1 MDGTADGS
9 RYEPAQ
15 RAGQPATRFAARARS
30 GRLGID
36 DLTWLEIAD
45 ALWLASVA
53 DLAGREP
60 ASPSIPEA
68 AAAST
73 HDAAY
78 LPPAAP
84 TEAAQHA
91 EAAPVAATPTSSHT
105 IATAAGVA
113 IFASAPPLA
122 GSANILRSLRPLKR
136 RVPSRRPGD
145 VVFDADSTAEQA
157 AESGLWLP
165 VTRPATSRWL
175 DLTLVVDCGP
185 SWAVWQ
191 QSTTAFIAVLQQL
204 GAFRTIQLRLLD
216 TSAPGGPVL
225 RGGTPAAP
233 GRGPAE
239 LLDPSGRRILLVV
252 TDAMAEPWR
261 SGLVHPLLAR
271 WGAAMPVAVV
281 HLLPQRL
288 WGRTGLALHR
298 ARLAVPAALRPNR
311 SWGVELADAWL
322 EPEPA
327 VPASLPVP
335 VLELDARW
343 LGWWARLITAGPAA
357 PADATVLLAG
367 NPPPAM
373 MAVGAATSAQERVH
387 RFHSHASPLAFRLAT
402 LLAAVPVSLPMARLV
417 QAELVPESGPDH
429 LAEVLVSGLL
439 QPSPDAGPAAVTFEI
454 PDAVR
459 AVLLSGARRSDTA
472 RVVRVAADRFGD
484 RITAL
489 TRMRDALEDPD
500 GAPDPGMSVGSA
512 AEVAIERAVM
522 RALSG
527 PYLHRCQEG
536 DDGVHLTVTAPR
548 ARGVEAIR
556 NDLPADGTPS
566 ASVESETISTSARD
580 PMPDRVELVDA
591 PGIPSST
598 PQAVGKP
605 IEGGQHAATVRPIP
619 LPGAA
624 ARPRKAGVPQVWGNV
639 PPRNPNFTGRQDL
652 LDTLSERLT
661 VGSTTA
667 VLPAALHGMGGIGKT
682 QMAVEYIYRHLEDYD
697 VVWWIHATQVNQIRS
712 ALTELAQQLGLPGGN
727 EANTA
732 VPAVREALRVG
743 QPYDRWLLVFDA
755 AESPDVVRPFFPTNG
770 PGEILITSRNPDWA
784 SVASP
789 LEVNVFKREESVEL
803 LRRRGPEIDHQDA
816 NVLAERL
823 GDLPLAIEQ
832 AAAWRAETGMP
843 VHEYLRLFDA
853 KVSEILDTTAPADYE
868 VSVAA
873 AWNVSFDALAKRNPA
888 AHQLLLV
895 CAFCAPEPISRNLF
909 TGVRGVSISAEL
921 DRALRDP
928 MQLGRAIR
936 DINRYGLAKIDHRN
950 NTLLLHRLVQL
961 ILRNRMPAPVKAVM
975 GHGAHLLLANLDP
988 GQPAKSDHWPR
999 YLDILPHV
1007 YASDLL
1013 ECDDGWARQL
1023 AVNLMFFLYHY
1034 GDHAEALRLAQ
1045 SAFAEWTE
1053 RLGEDDPHTLAAAER
1068 YGFYLWE
1075 LGRYPEAAELNQ
1087 RTLELRRRVSGENA
1101 EETLFAQISVSA
1113 DLKAKGDL
1121 PGCKRLTEDILQRAM
1136 GLFGPE
1142 DPTTLGAAHIHAI
1155 SLRFTGQYLAALA
1168 LDEDTHRRRVEVLGF
1183 EHANTLN
1190 TYTALLIDRRESG
1203 DYSGARAE
1211 YERHATLLARLFG
1224 EDKAATLRVYSYLAI
1239 ARRKDGDHEGALSL
1253 STRLMERF
1261 LTRYGEGHPAV
1272 MLAAVSHSI
1281 HVRQGGDLAGARRLG
1296 EQAFDR
1302 YRRLLGERH
1311 PHTLAASL
1319 DLAVTLRLLGDA
1331 AASRQLDERVLE
1343 QFRAALGPDHPYSV
1357 VAAVNLASDLAAL
1370 GETEAAHRLG
1380 TEALDRS
1387 TRVLGA
1393 EHPTTLAASLNL
1405 ALDLLT
1411 IGRKQEAESRCAEV
1425 LTGYQHAL
1433 GESHPATTGAA
1444 KGIRA
1449 NCDIDPLP
1457 F

>member
-1 MDGTADGS
+1 
-9 RYEPAQ
+9 
-15 RAGQPATRFAARARS
+15 
-30 GRLGID
+30 
-36 DLTWLEIAD
+36 LEVAD

-53 DLAGREP
+53 DLVGRER
-60 ASPSIPEA
+60 ASPAASGAGVGPESVAFPLPTAGPTAAAEDLAAAPTPATPTGADPATTAAVQPMAGIA
-68 AAAST
+68 AAA
-73 HDAAY
+73 
-78 LPPAAP
+78 
-84 TEAAQHA
+84 
-91 EAAPVAATPTSSHT
+91 AAPVAL
-105 IATAAGVA
+105 
-113 IFASAPPLA
+113 SAD
-122 GSANILRSLRPLKR
+122 ILRSLRPLKR

-145 VVFDADSTAEQA
+145 VVFDADSTAERA
-157 AESGLWLP
+157 AETGLWLP
-165 VTRPATSRWL
+165 VTRPATRRWL

-185 SWAVWQ
+185 SWAFWQ
-191 QSTTAFIAVLQQL
+191 QTITAFIAVLQQL
-204 GAFRTIQLRLLD
+204 GAFRTMQLRLLD
-216 TSAPGGPVL
+216 TNAPDGPVL

-239 LLDPSGRRILLVV
+239 LLDPSGRRVLLVV
-252 TDAMAEPWR
+252 TDGVAQPWR
-261 SGLVHPLLAR
+261 AGLVHPLLAR
-271 WGAAMPVAVV
+271 WGAVMPVAVV

-288 WGRTGLALHR
+288 WGRTGLAVHR
-298 ARLAVPAALRPNR
+298 ARLTVPAALRPNR
-311 SWGVELADAWL
+311 SWGVELADDWL

-327 VPASLPVP
+327 PASLPVP

-343 LGWWARLITAGPAA
+343 LGWWARLITAGPAT

-367 NPPPAM
+367 NPPRTMRAAPG
-373 MAVGAATSAQERVH
+373 AVPSARERVR
-387 RFHSHASPLAFRLAT
+387 RFHSHASPPAFRLAT
-402 LLAAVPVSLPMARLV
+402 LLAAVPVSLPVARLV

-429 LAEVLVSGLL
+429 LAEVLISGLL
-439 QPSPDAGPAAVTFEI
+439 QPHPVPAADPAAVTFEI
-454 PDAVR
+454 PDGVR

-472 RVVRVAADRFGD
+472 RVVRVAAERFGD
-484 RITAL
+484 RIAGL
-489 TRMRDALEDPD
+489 TRMRDALDDPD
-500 GAPDPGMSVGSA
+500 GTPEPVATADSA

-527 PYLHRCQEG
+527 PYLVRGESHP
-536 DDGVHLTVTAPR
+536 TVSACSALVDQP
-548 ARGVEAIR
+548 VR
-556 NDLPADGTPS
+556 NDLLASGTPS
-566 ASVESETISTSARD
+566 APTKREATRPSASD
-580 PMPDRVELVDA
+580 PMPDRVELADA
-591 PGIPSST
+591 PGTRPST
-598 PQAVGKP
+598 PPVTGEP
-605 IEGGQHAATVRPIP
+605 IGGGHYAAARPIP
-619 LPGAA
+619 LSGGALT
-624 ARPRKAGVPQVWGNV
+624 RPRKAGVPQIWGTV

-652 LDTLSERLT
+652 LDKLSQRLT
-661 VGSTTA
+661 GGSTTA

-697 VVWWIHATQVNQIRS
+697 LVWWVHATQVNQIRS

-732 VPAVREALRVG
+732 VPAVREALRLG

-789 LEVNVFKREESVEL
+789 LEVNVFKRAESVEL
-803 LRRRGPEIDHQDA
+803 LRRRGPEIDHREA
-816 NVLAERL
+816 NQVAERL

-843 VHEYLRLFDA
+843 VQEYLRLFQE
-853 KVSEILDTTAPADYE
+853 KVTEILDTTAPADYE

-873 AWNVSFDALAKRNPA
+873 AWNVSFDALSQHNPA
-888 AHQLLLV
+888 AHQLLQV
-895 CAFCAPEPISRNLF
+895 CAFYAPEPISRNLF
-909 TGVRGVSISAEL
+909 TGVRGVSISPEL

-936 DINRYGLAKIDHRN
+936 DINRYGLAKIDHRS

-961 ILRNRMPAPVKAVM
+961 ILRNRMPASVKAVM

-988 GQPAKSDHWPR
+988 GQPAKSDQWPR
-999 YLDILPHV
+999 YLDILPHM

-1023 AVNLMFFLYHY
+1023 AINLMFFLYHY

-1045 SAFAEWTE
+1045 AAYAEWTE
-1053 RLGEDDPHTLAAAER
+1053 RLGDDDPHTLAAAER

-1075 LGRYPEAAELNQ
+1075 LGRYPEASTLNQ

-1101 EETLFAQISVSA
+1101 EETLYAQIAVST
-1113 DLKAKGDL
+1113 DLRASGDF
-1121 PGCKRLTEDILQRAM
+1121 PGAKRLTEDILRRAM

-1142 DPTTLGAAHIHAI
+1142 DPTTLFAAHIHAI
-1155 SLRFTGQYLAALA
+1155 SLRFTGEYLAALT
-1168 LDEDTHRRRVEVLGF
+1168 LDEDTHRRRVEVLGY
-1183 EHANTLN
+1183 EHAHTLN
-1190 TYTALLIDRRESG
+1190 TYTAILIDRREAG

-1211 YERHATLLARLFG
+1211 FERHADLLTRLFG
-1224 EDKAATLRVYSYLAI
+1224 EDKAATLRLYSYLAVG
-1239 ARRKDGDHEGALSL
+1239 RRKDGDHAGALEL
-1253 STRLMERF
+1253 SSRMLERF
-1261 LTRYGEGHPAV
+1261 RTRYGEGHPAV
-1272 MLAAVSHSI
+1272 MLASVSHSI
-1281 HVRQGGDLAGARRLG
+1281 DVRQVGDLPGARKLG

-1302 YRRLLGERH
+1302 YRRQLGERH

-1319 DLAVTLRLLGDA
+1319 DLALTLRLLGDA

-1343 QFRAALGPDHPYSV
+1343 QFRASLGPDHPYSV
-1357 VAAVNLASDLAAL
+1357 VAAINLASDVAAV

-1380 TEALDRS
+1380 TEAADRS
-1387 TRVLGA
+1387 ARALGV

-1405 ALDLLT
+1405 ALDLRVL
-1411 IGRKQEAESRCAEV
+1411 GRREEAESRHAEAV
-1425 LTGYQHAL
+1425 SGYQRAL
-1433 GESHPATTGAA
+1433 GESHPATIGAV
-1444 KGIRA
+1444 KGVRA